1 MTYRNDLDAARHHR
15 ETISRQLEDVRAR
28 LGDRDA
34 LEEEERRLAKQLAEA
49 TANVDHVRI
58 RAHLPLLQTVTVASP
73 CKESWASMK
82 GSERVRFCGRCEK
95 NVFDLSEMTAVEA
108 EAVLTEHGAA
118 ACVRFYRR
126 TDGTVM
132 TSDCYEGQRRRRRRN
147 IFLDGALAAGTMAGA
162 GALAY
167 SNDDDNHKHEVMGGV
182 VAYPQTPYQA
192 GIGGGSSYNPLPD
205 EGAGYGTAA
214 SQDDYRMGAVG
225 GMSEEMLEDLH
236 QKPSPKPRRA
246 RASKR

>member
-1 MTYRNDLDAARHHR
+1 MTYRNDLDAARHR
-15 ETISRQLEDVRAR
+15 RDDLSRQLEDVRAR

-34 LEEEERRLAKQLAEA
+34 LEEEERRLAKQLEEA
-49 TANVDHVRI
+49 TSNVDYVRT

-82 GSERVRFCGRCEK
+82 GSDRVRFCGRCVK

-108 EAVLTEHGAA
+108 ESVLAAHGAA

-132 TSDCYEGQRRRRRRN
+132 TSDCSEGLRRRRRRN
-147 IFLDGALAAGTMAGA
+147 IFLAGALAAGTLAGA

-167 SNDDDNHKHEVMGGV
+167 RSDDDNETHEVMGGA
-182 VAYPQTPYQA
+182 VAYPQTQYEP
-192 GIGGGSSYNPLPD
+192 GIAGGSSYNPPPYD
-205 EGAGYGTAA
+205 GV
-214 SQDDYRMGAVG
+214 SQEDYRMGAAGAV
-225 GMSEEMLEDLH
+225 SEQMLTDLN
-236 QKPSPKPRRA
+236 QKP
-246 RASKR
+246 